1 MRQAMIGALL
11 VLLSASA
18 AAAGTLP
25 STGGLWQQILSQIPH
40 PRPASC
46 RRVCTRGYACGYAC
60 ISRNRRC
67 HQPPGCACDG

>member
-1 MRQAMIGALL
+1 MRALRQAKIGALL
-11 VLLSASA
+11 VLLSAGA
-18 AAAGTLP
+18 AAAGTP
-25 STGGLWQQILSQIPH
+25 PPAGGLWQQFLSQIPH

-46 RRVCTRGYACGYAC
+46 CRICTRGNAC